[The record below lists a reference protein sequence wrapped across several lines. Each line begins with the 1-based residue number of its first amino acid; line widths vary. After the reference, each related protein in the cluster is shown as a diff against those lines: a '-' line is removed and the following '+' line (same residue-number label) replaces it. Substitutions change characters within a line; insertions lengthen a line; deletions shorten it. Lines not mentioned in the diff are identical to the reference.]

1 MASKPKSGL
10 RKYTLNGGLFTLPL
24 RGLLASSFANSCC
37 LGENLSG
44 EIIGKRALS
53 CASRAAGMPKA
64 NASSAMVK
72 SFFIRSSRTTI
83 SLRQVLSWVLL
94 PLAGIISIGENVHNE
109 TQGAIADCNCYRGLG
124 TSQELVVNLTLR
136 SDVLALS
143 KQPLVRARTEVI
155 RRFALFNVACSLN
168 RCH

>member
-1 MASKPKSGL
+1 
-10 RKYTLNGGLFTLPL
+10 
-24 RGLLASSFANSCC
+24 
-37 LGENLSG
+37 
-44 EIIGKRALS
+44 
-53 CASRAAGMPKA
+53 MPKA

-83 SLRQVLSWVLL
+83 SLRQVWSWVLS

-109 TQGAIADCNCYRGLG
+109 MQGAIADCNCYRGLG

-143 KQPLVRARTEVI
+143 KQPLEIGRASSREGG
-155 RRFALFNVACSLN
+155 
-168 RCH
+168 

>member
-1 MASKPKSGL
+1 M
-10 RKYTLNGGLFTLPL
+10 
-24 RGLLASSFANSCC
+24 
-37 LGENLSG
+37 
-44 EIIGKRALS
+44 
-53 CASRAAGMPKA
+53 
-64 NASSAMVK
+64 
-72 SFFIRSSRTTI
+72 
-83 SLRQVLSWVLL
+83 LL

-155 RRFALFNVACSLN
+155 RRFALFNVA
-168 RCH
+168 